1 MVSRRPRERHL
12 RGLGV
17 SPGIGIGAAHV
28 RDSGT
33 VLAPEY
39 RVPARGIERER
50 KRFLGAVA
58 VSRRQIRQLQKT
70 AQSMPGSAEEELC
83 LILDAYL
90 QMLDGSRL
98 VRGVERRIGE
108 NRINAEAAVEA
119 EIAEIANGFA
129 AIEDAYI
136 AARMADVREVGN
148 RLLQNLTRSPAK
160 PLSHLPKGSIVIAE
174 ELTPADTARL
184 NPQRIAGAAAIAGG
198 AEGHTAIMARAL
210 GIPTVLG
217 VQDLTK
223 KIRSGETVIV
233 DGGAGNVVVNPAP
246 DTIALFEKRREER
259 FREIRQLARLKR
271 QPALTRNGTQITL
284 LANVELPIEMNA
296 VKQAGAAGVGLLR
309 TEFMFMNRDD
319 IPDEE
324 DQYLALREIVEA
336 MNGRPVTIRTLDVGG
351 EKISDALVG
360 DMGNSICSPLGLRGI
375 RLSLSRADV
384 LQTQFRAILRA
395 ATHGQVR
402 VLLPMVTTASEV
414 RRAREILHR
423 AARQLKRRGMPV
435 PNPLPPCGVMIEV
448 PAAALA
454 AGALARVSDFFAVG
468 SNDLTMYTLATDRSD
483 EQVAKFFDS
492 LNPAVLRL
500 MQMAAEAAL
509 IGRIPVSICGE
520 IAGDP
525 RYTALLLGLGFQ
537 ELSMTA
543 ANIPRVKKRIRAL
556 DLDAAHQR
564 ARIIMEQVD
573 GGRIAALLDDF
584 NALA

>member
-1 MVSRRPRERHL
+1 
-12 RGLGV
+12 
-17 SPGIGIGAAHV
+17 SPGIGIGVAHI

-33 VLAPEY
+33 MLVPEY
-39 RVPARGIERER
+39 KIPARAIERER
-50 KRFLGAVA
+50 KRFTSAVTS
-58 VSRRQIRQLQKT
+58 SRRQIRQLQKT

-98 VRGVERRIGE
+98 VRGIERRILE
-108 NRINAEAAVEA
+108 NKINAEAAVEA
-119 EIAEIANGFA
+119 EIAEIAEGFA

-148 RLLQNLTRSPAK
+148 RLIQNLVRMPVKA
-160 PLSHLPKGSIVIAE
+160 LSRLPKGSIVIAE

-184 NPQRIAGAAAIAGG
+184 NPQRIVGAAAIAGG

-217 VQDLTK
+217 IQNLTK
-223 KIRSGETVIV
+223 KVRSGETVIV
-233 DGGAGNVVVNPAP
+233 DGGAGTVVVNPSP
-246 DTIALFEKRREER
+246 ETVELFEKRREER
-259 FREIRQLARLKR
+259 VQEIRQLTRLKR
-271 QPALTRNGTQITL
+271 QPAVTRNGTAITL
-284 LANVELPIEMNA
+284 HANVELPIEMNA
-296 VKQAGAAGVGLLR
+296 VKQSGAAGIGLLR

-319 IPDEE
+319 VPDEE

-336 MNGRPVTIRTLDVGG
+336 MNGRSVTIRTLDVGG
-351 EKISDALVG
+351 EKISEALIG
-360 DMGNSICSPLGLRGI
+360 DMGESVCSPLGLRGI

-384 LQTQFRAILRA
+384 LLTQFRAILRA
-395 ATHGQVR
+395 AAHGRVR
-402 VLLPMVTTASEV
+402 ILLPMVTTASEV
-414 RRAREILHR
+414 RRAREILQR
-423 AARQLKRRGMPV
+423 AARQLKRQGIEIPAQ
-435 PNPLPPCGVMIEV
+435 LPPCGVMIEV

-454 AGALARVSDFFAVG
+454 ADALARVSDFFAVG

-509 IGRIPVSICGE
+509 IARIPVSICGE

-525 RYTALLLGLGFQ
+525 RYSALLLGLGFQ

-543 ANIPRVKKRIRAL
+543 SNIPRVKKRIRAL
-556 DLDAAHQR
+556 DMDAAHQR